1 MAARKIIAGASGQL
15 AISDLA
21 LNECIF
27 GLERYYTYTREQIAA
42 ALEAVM
48 RVPAINCNRVLLN
61 KALSYYVAN
70 QNLSFEDCALVS
82 YAELNDAKPLFTF
95 DKQLAKITC
104 CTAYC
109 LKPCGFCDCQRQ
121 ASWQASSKVLVARQP
136 SSAAAK
142 SALA

>member
-1 MAARKIIAGASGQL
+1 MAKTSGSLDTCVVLRLLTQDIPEQTVAAEKIIAGASGQL

-48 RVPAINCNRVLLN
+48 RVPAINCNRVLLS

-95 DKQLAKITC
+95 DKQLAKK
-104 CTAYC
+104 
-109 LKPCGFCDCQRQ
+109 LP
-121 ASWQASSKVLVARQP
+121 
-136 SSAAAK
+136 AAQ
-142 SALA
+142 LIV